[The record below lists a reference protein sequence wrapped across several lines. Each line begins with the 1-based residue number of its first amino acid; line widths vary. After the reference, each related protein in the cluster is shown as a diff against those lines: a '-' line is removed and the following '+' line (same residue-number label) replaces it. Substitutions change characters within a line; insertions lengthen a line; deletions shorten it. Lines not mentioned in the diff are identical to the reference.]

1 MPQYSDKMEFLEI
14 KKSIKFLMRKKSMP
28 KIHKKI
34 LFDILFQIERKNMK
48 ITLSQQKKSHQG
60 D

>member
-1 MPQYSDKMEFLEI
+1 
-14 KKSIKFLMRKKSMP
+14 MRKKSMP

-34 LFDILFQIERKNMK
+34 LFGILFQIERKNMK
-48 ITLSQQKKSHQG
+48 ITLSQQKKSRQE

>member
-1 MPQYSDKMEFLEI
+1 
-14 KKSIKFLMRKKSMP
+14 MRKKSMP

-48 ITLSQQKKSHQG
+48 ITLSQQKKSHQE